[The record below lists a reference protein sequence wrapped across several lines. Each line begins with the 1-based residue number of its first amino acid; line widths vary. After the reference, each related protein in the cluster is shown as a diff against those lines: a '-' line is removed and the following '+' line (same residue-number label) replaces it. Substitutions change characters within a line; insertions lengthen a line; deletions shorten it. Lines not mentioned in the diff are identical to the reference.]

1 MGENFKLKWNDHHS
15 IFFSTAESLCQGDH
29 LTDVTLSCGK
39 KEFSAHKLVLSICS
53 QYFYELFSPTKKSR
67 PANQAAIVYLKDV
80 DPAHMELLLNF
91 MYRGEINVEEDELMA
106 LLNTARGLQIRGLS
120 DNSEQ
125 ENNSNNIQSETPNQQ
140 QYKAPKAK
148 AVKRAKSPIVP
159 TPTQL
164 PSTSAAAPGDEA
176 STPKKI
182 KQDPEAEQVEHLE
195 TFADIPEDPDA
206 SGGGVGG
213 EDYGDDTV
221 YVEGNEA
228 DYNVGEAGQAGPMI
242 YEGDLPPPE
251 VSDLYLFTQK
261 GLKVFLLREK

>member
-1 MGENFKLKWNDHHS
+1 
-15 IFFSTAESLCQGDH
+15 
-29 LTDVTLSCGK
+29 
-39 KEFSAHKLVLSICS
+39 
-53 QYFYELFSPTKKSR
+53 
-67 PANQAAIVYLKDV
+67 
-80 DPAHMELLLNF
+80 MELLLNF

-120 DNSEQ
+120 DNSD
-125 ENNSNNIQSETPNQQ
+125 ENTTNNIQSEPPQNN
-140 QYKAPKAK
+140 YKAPKAK
-148 AVKRAKSPIVP
+148 AVKRAKSPMP
-159 TPTQL
+159 TPTA
-164 PSTSAAAPGDEA
+164 PSTSTAASAAPTEDSV

-182 KQDPEAEQVEHLE
+182 KQDPEAEVEHLE

-206 SGGGVGG
+206 PAGGVEG

-251 VSDLYLFTQK
+251 VSDLYFFTQK
-261 GLKVFLLREK
+261 GLWVFFLCVK